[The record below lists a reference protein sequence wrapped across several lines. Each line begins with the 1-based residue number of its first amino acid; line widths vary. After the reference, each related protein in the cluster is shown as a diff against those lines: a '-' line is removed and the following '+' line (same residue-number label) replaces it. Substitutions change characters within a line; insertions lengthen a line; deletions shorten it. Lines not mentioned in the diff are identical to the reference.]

1 MLRYGFAV
9 FFVGIMAVA
18 ASHTRTS
25 AADDPVTFSKHV
37 LPILQKNCQSC
48 HRPGQ
53 MAPMSL
59 VSYRDARP
67 WARSMKAKVESRQ
80 MPPWFA
86 DPAHGPFANDRSL
99 SQKDIETIAKWAD
112 SGATEGDPKD
122 APAPVNWPAD
132 GWQIK
137 PDVIV
142 RGPEFRVP
150 ARTKN
155 DVVEWI
161 TYLIPSGFTKDTW
174 ITSLEIKPSVLEVT
188 HHICFTFVA
197 HRPDAKYY
205 VPNWSESD
213 RDDEGVAI
221 GGGNPPARQAV
232 GGRSGPGRQ
241 PGADV
246 GGGFNCFVPGRDADD
261 YRKFNAGKL
270 IPAGTDISI
279 QVHYTPNGQEIV
291 DRPLIGFTV
300 ADKPPAKR
308 WMSYGIVGGG
318 PDFAIPPNEPNYK
331 SPPFDLTFTA
341 DVELVEFMP
350 HMHVRGKSMTYHLV
364 YPDGRDQIVLS
375 VPKYDFNWQ
384 LLYQPAKTIR
394 VPKGTRMYVEAYYDN
409 SRANRHNPN
418 PERTVHLGRMTWEE
432 MMAPFFG
439 VLIDANVDP
448 NQVIRLGRF
457 AAIGDGA

>member
-9 FFVGIMAVA
+9 LLVGIMAVA
-18 ASHTRTS
+18 ASHSSPS
-25 AADDPVTFSKHV
+25 AADDPVTFSKDV

-53 MAPMSL
+53 MAPMAL
-59 VSYRDARP
+59 VTYRDARP

-86 DPAHGPFANDRSL
+86 DPAHGTFANDRSL
-99 SQKDIETIAKWAD
+99 SLKDIDTIAKWAD
-112 SGATEGDPKD
+112 GGAVEGDPKD
-122 APAPVNWPAD
+122 APPAVDWPGD

-137 PDVIV
+137 PDIIV

-188 HHICFTFVA
+188 HHICFTFQA
-197 HRPDAKYY
+197 RRPDAKYY

-213 RDDEGVAI
+213 RDEEGVAI
-221 GGGNPPARQAV
+221 KGDNPPAREAV
-232 GGRSGPGRQ
+232 GGRSAVTRRGG
-241 PGADV
+241 DV

-261 YRKFNAGKL
+261 YRKFGAGKL
-270 IPAGTDISI
+270 IPAGSDISI
-279 QVHYTPNGQEIV
+279 QVHYTPYGKEVV

-318 PDFAIPPNEPNYK
+318 PDFAIPPNEANYK

-364 YPDGRDQIVLS
+364 YPDGRDQIVLN
-375 VPKYDFNWQ
+375 VPRYDFNWQ
-384 LLYQPAKTIR
+384 LLYHPARPLR

-409 SRANRHNPN
+409 SRANRFNPN

-439 VLIDANVDP
+439 VLIDATVDP
-448 NQVIRLGRF
+448 NQVIKLGRF
-457 AAIGDGA
+457 AAVGDGA

>member
-1 MLRYGFAV
+1 MRRYGFV
-9 FFVGIMAVA
+9 IGCLVGIA
-18 ASHTRTS
+18 ALGVTQRQTS
-25 AADDPVTFSKHV
+25 AADEPVSFSKDV

-53 MAPMSL
+53 IAPMSL
-59 VSYRDARP
+59 VTFRETRP

-112 SGATEGDPKD
+112 AGAPEGDPKD
-122 APAPVNWPAD
+122 APPSIQWPAD

-150 ARTKN
+150 AHTQN

-161 TYLIPSGFTKDTW
+161 TYLLPSGFTKDTW
-174 ITSLEIKPSVLEVT
+174 ITSLEIKPSVMAVT
-188 HHICFTFVA
+188 HHICFTFQA
-197 HRPDAKYY
+197 HTPDAKYY
-205 VPNWSESD
+205 VPNWSESP
-213 RDDEGVAI
+213 RDEEGTAIKAEAPAAPRI
-221 GGGNPPARQAV
+221 GGAGA
-232 GGRSGPGRQ
+232 GRQ
-241 PGADV
+241 PGTDV
-246 GGGFNCFVPGRDADD
+246 GGGFNCYVPGRSADD
-261 YRKFNAGKL
+261 YRPFGAGKL
-270 IPAGTDISI
+270 IPAGSDISV
-279 QVHYTPNGQEIV
+279 QVHYTPIGKEVV

-300 ADKPPAKR
+300 ADKAPAKR

-318 PDFAIPPNEPNYK
+318 PSFAIPPNEGNYK

-364 YPDGRDQIVLS
+364 YPDGRDQVVLS

-409 SRANRHNPN
+409 SKANRFNPN
-418 PERTVHLGRMTWEE
+418 PERTVYLGRMTWEE

-439 VLIDANVDP
+439 VLIDSSVDP
-448 NQVIRLGRF
+448 SQVLKLGRF
-457 AAIGDGA
+457 AVQGSGA